1 MNDIHFYEVKLTW
14 NELRKGVLTSP
25 NLNPLTV
32 ATPPEFPEG
41 HPGIWSP
48 EHYFIAAINSCFM
61 TTFLAVAEY
70 SKLEFKSFECDS
82 IGKLEKVGGKL
93 IICEVLL
100 KPSVLI
106 TDVRDMEKAER
117 VINKSEAACI
127 ISNSIKSKI
136 LISLDLKVAKP
147 EELVE

>member
-14 NELRKGVLTSP
+14 TELRKGALTSP
-25 NLNPLTV
+25 GLNPLTV
-32 ATPPEFPEG
+32 ATPPEFPKG

-61 TTFLAVAEY
+61 TTFLAVAEN
-70 SKLEFKSFECDS
+70 SRLNFKSFECS
-82 IGKLEKVGGKL
+82 AIGKLEKVDGKL
-93 IICEVLL
+93 IISEVLL
-100 KPSVLI
+100 KPSVLVANLREI
-106 TDVRDMEKAER
+106 ERAER
-117 VINKSEAACI
+117 VIYKSEGLCI

-136 LISLDLKVAKP
+136 MINPSVNVAES